1 MGSGR
6 RPGVRIDVCLL
17 PLHRSGGEKCCGF
30 VAVRMVD
37 DGGDLELAG
46 VRPGRLSFV

>member
-17 PLHRSGGEKCCGF
+17 LLHRSGGEKCCGI
-30 VAVRMVD
+30 VAEGMFD
-37 DGGDLELAG
+37 DGGDLEFAG
-46 VRPGRLSFV
+46 VRPGKLSFV